1 MYEKNTLFLSTSDMM
16 DKHFKQMFS
25 LDDKVIFDA
34 IYLLV
39 AIICVNLRRKFFHL
53 LINMNPNQ

>member
-25 LDDKVIFDA
+25 LDDKVILMQS
-34 IYLLV
+34 ILV